1 METKK
6 FCNGVPKFIISLLEE
21 QEDLGEGNFS
31 EDELLWRRS
40 VINTC
45 QFKEI
50 GDDLH
55 VITPRGTLKFSKKT
69 LGSWELLELFSHFPG
84 SHTFPSS
91 I

>member
-1 METKK
+1 MEAKK
-6 FCNGVPKFIISLLEE
+6 FCNGIPKFIISLLEE
-21 QEDLGEGNFS
+21 QEDIGAGNFS

-55 VITPRGTLKFSKKT
+55 VITPKETLKYSKKT
-69 LGSWELLELFSHFPG
+69 MSSWELLGLFSHFPG
-84 SHTFPSS
+84 SHTIPSNV
-91 I
+91 